1 MTIFEEIHLHKTVNV
16 WKCFPQGY
24 FSWNWFDDCKW
35 AYTFRNNVNLL
46 TCHWKYTQVDVFRH
60 WEMIQTFA
68 HNKWLQSQFIAENIL
83 NSQTETIISD
93 LFGWCAALS
102 LFLRVC
108 EWVDAHLLENSA
120 SLQSVIM
127 NGNNTQSHLFHILYA
142 YKVISQR
149 KATSEM
155 KTKQRQNSN
164 GNRNRTKKKTKE

>member
-1 MTIFEEIHLHKTVNV
+1 
-16 WKCFPQGY
+16 
-24 FSWNWFDDCKW
+24 
-35 AYTFRNNVNLL
+35 
-46 TCHWKYTQVDVFRH
+46 
-60 WEMIQTFA
+60 MIQTFA

-102 LFLRVC
+102 LSFSVC
-108 EWVDAHLLENSA
+108 TSEWIAHLLENSA

-164 GNRNRTKKKTKE
+164 GNRNRTQKKEERIKHTAKQEM